1 MSNDYTPPPPASG
14 GGGALVYPSS
24 PPKDPVLILLLN
36 LFLAGVGYLVIGQK
50 TKGIVVIVVAIAV
63 ALPSCGTWALP
74 VAIAAAVDGYL
85 QATQLKAG
93 HAVGQWTFFND
104 HR

>member
-50 TKGIVVIVVAIAV
+50 TKGIVVIVVAIA
-63 ALPSCGTWALP
+63 
-74 VAIAAAVDGYL
+74 AAVDGYL